1 MYFVEIVT
9 LEYWLLTPEISK
21 LQQILPTFNF
31 FFLISCLSC
40 QGPLGMR
47 GKHGAHGPP
56 GEKVSEAFKKRP

>member
-9 LEYWLLTPEISK
+9 LEHWLLTPEIIK
-21 LQQILPTFNF
+21 LQQILPTVNF
-31 FFLISCLSC
+31 FLTSCLSC

-56 GEKVSEAFKKRP
+56 GEKVSKAFKKRP